1 MKKLALQ
8 KNETTKTDL
17 MILQEEKARIE
28 RRCKAKRLPHYK
40 VKEVGGHIK
49 KDEIFVQVVGYPGYY
64 ISNYG
69 RLISLKKKN
78 SLPRLKKPQ
87 RMKCNNYMY
96 YRMSNASHKNGT
108 NIYVHRAVAEAF
120 CPNLYRDLSNDPND
134 VHHMNH
140 GKRVNRPENLLWLP
154 RYLHLYCNFI
164 GKFGI
169 WREKTAR
176 NLHPLE
182 LVEQTGLDLK
192 DIILSVKQEPIKKVG
207 KWSIYNVQGHMI
219 ALELLSEISE
229 SGKGFKMKSSNKV
242 A

>member
-40 VKEVGGHIK
+40 VKEVGGYIK

-87 RMKCNNYMY
+87 RMKCNNYM
-96 YRMSNASHKNGT
+96 
-108 NIYVHRAVAEAF
+108 
-120 CPNLYRDLSNDPND
+120 
-134 VHHMNH
+134 
-140 GKRVNRPENLLWLP
+140 
-154 RYLHLYCNFI
+154 
-164 GKFGI
+164 
-169 WREKTAR
+169 
-176 NLHPLE
+176 
-182 LVEQTGLDLK
+182 LVWY
-192 DIILSVKQEPIKKVG
+192 KK
-207 KWSIYNVQGHMI
+207 S
-219 ALELLSEISE
+219 
-229 SGKGFKMKSSNKV
+229 
-242 A
+242 